1 MPHATSP
8 RATSRHPSDPP
19 TVGSVPTL
27 PLFPLSTVLYPG
39 LVMPLHIFEDRY
51 RTLIAELLDARD
63 EPRTFGIVAIRHG
76 RETGVDGVDSLYS
89 MGCTAILRRVTELP
103 DGAYDITVVGDERF
117 TLVDLD
123 ESKAYV
129 SGVIELIEEPADDA
143 PEELVASVTRAFEGY
158 LELILDRSA
167 QEIVAEL
174 PDDGL
179 TMSYLVAATMA
190 LPLPERQRLL
200 EAPDA
205 VARLRLEREL
215 LARESSLVRTLH
227 TLPATDLTR
236 VGWSPN

>member
-1 MPHATSP
+1 MT
-8 RATSRHPSDPP
+8 
-19 TVGSVPTL
+19 TL

-39 LVMPLHIFEDRY
+39 LVMPLHIFEPRY
-51 RTLIAELLDARD
+51 RTLVAELLAARD

-76 RETGVDGVDSLYS
+76 RETGIDGVDSLYS
-89 MGCTAILRRVTELP
+89 MGCTAMLRRVSEL
-103 DGAYDITVVGDERF
+103 DEGGYDITVVGGDRF
-117 TLVDLD
+117 RLLALDSESRPYLSGAIELVDD
-123 ESKAYV
+123 ET
-129 SGVIELIEEPADDA
+129 EDA
-143 PEELVASVTRAFEGY
+143 PAELVQAVTRSFEAY
-158 LELILDRSA
+158 LELILDRTA
-167 QEIVAEL
+167 EEIVAEL

-205 VARLRLEREL
+205 VARLRLERDL